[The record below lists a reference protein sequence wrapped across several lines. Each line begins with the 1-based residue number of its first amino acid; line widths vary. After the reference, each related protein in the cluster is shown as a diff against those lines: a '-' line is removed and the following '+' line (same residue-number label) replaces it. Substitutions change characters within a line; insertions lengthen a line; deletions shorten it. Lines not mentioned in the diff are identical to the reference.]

1 MIFLWSIYYYCSTI
15 LYVRCCMYVLSSSM
29 LNLFGQ
35 LSLFTTILLTPIRRN
50 FNWNI
55 RWNTLNDLLFYK
67 NHQDQNSASRT
78 DTESVQSTRC
88 STVSSTRTTARSHSS
103 SSFRNNSTSAQ
114 QVMPSEYKVGGF
126 FLTFPIS
133 NNTQTYSK
141 GSTDIAK
148 SVTEI
153 RNSLRIS
160 ETNFK
165 FLPAENRQLYERT
178 TINWNVMSG
187 FKQN

>member
-1 MIFLWSIYYYCSTI
+1 MKEDTEDSHYDDVFRNRFIMDDEETERMKAIERRCARIPDIKKTSSII
-15 LYVRCCMYVLSSSM
+15 EQNSSSRTEVE
-29 LNLFGQ
+29 
-35 LSLFTTILLTPIRRN
+35 ST
-50 FNWNI
+50 
-55 RWNTLNDLLFYK
+55 
-67 NHQDQNSASRT
+67 NST
-78 DTESVQSTRC
+78 KC
-88 STVSSTRTTARSHSS
+88 STVSSSRATIRSHSS
-103 SSFRNNSTSAQ
+103 SSFRNNSHTKQ
-114 QVMPSEYKVGGF
+114 ITPSEFKVGGF

-165 FLPAENRQLYERT
+165 FLPAENRQLHERT

-187 FKQN
+187 FKQS